1 MAKGPGRSGPAGK
14 TSDGTTTIAGN
25 KKARH
30 DYAVGATYE
39 AGLVLTGTEVKTLR
53 EGRATLTEAYAS
65 VKDGEAWITG
75 LHIPEY
81 AQGTWTNHAPMR
93 TRKLLLHKAEIVEIA
108 RETAQGGSTVV
119 PLRLYFRG
127 SHAKV
132 EIGLAKGKKA
142 YDKRHDLAE
151 RDVRRELQRVLGRA
165 NKGRVV
171 STRG

>member
-1 MAKGPGRSGPAGK
+1 MAKGPGRRGPAGR
-14 TSDGTTTIAGN
+14 TDDGTVLVSAN

-30 DYAVGATYE
+30 DYAISDTYE
-39 AGLVLTGTEVKTLR
+39 AGIVLTGTEVKSLR
-53 EGRATLTEAYAS
+53 AGRATLSDAYAS

-81 AQGTWTNHAPMR
+81 AHGTWTNHAPMR
-93 TRKLLLHKAEIVEIA
+93 TRKLLLHKAEIAELA
-108 RETAQGGSTVV
+108 KETGQGGHTIV

-127 SHAKV
+127 SHAKLEV
-132 EIGLAKGKKA
+132 GLAKGKKS
-142 YDKRHDLAE
+142 YDKRADLAE
-151 RDVRRELQRVLGRA
+151 RDVRRELARAIGRA

>member
-1 MAKGPGRSGPAGK
+1 MAKGPTRSGATK
-14 TSDGTTTIAGN
+14 KAADGTVTIAGN
-25 KKARH
+25 KKARY
-30 DYAVGATYE
+30 DYAVSTTYE

-93 TRKLLLHKAEIVEIA
+93 TRKLLLHRAQIEEIA
-108 RETAQGGSTVV
+108 HDTAQGGSTVV

-127 SHAKV
+127 SHVKV
-132 EIGLAKGKKA
+132 EIGVAKGKKT

-151 RDVRRELQRVLGRA
+151 RDVRREVQRALGRSA
-165 NKGRVV
+165 KGRAVAA
-171 STRG
+171 RG